1 MALDLRNKVICVDT
15 GGVPA
20 LTLHKVYDGM
30 LWDNYIRII
39 DDYNE
44 SRAYKSKRFQ
54 LLTEFRADKLKELI

>member
-1 MALDLRNKVICVDT
+1 MNLRTKVICVDT

-20 LTLHKVYDGM
+20 LTLYKVYDGM
-30 LWDNYIRII
+30 IWENYIRII